1 MNILT
6 TQVLLTFTTNDIVIT
21 YKNHR

>member
-6 TQVLLTFTTNDIVIT
+6 TQVLLTFTTNDIVII
-21 YKNHR
+21 YKNYR